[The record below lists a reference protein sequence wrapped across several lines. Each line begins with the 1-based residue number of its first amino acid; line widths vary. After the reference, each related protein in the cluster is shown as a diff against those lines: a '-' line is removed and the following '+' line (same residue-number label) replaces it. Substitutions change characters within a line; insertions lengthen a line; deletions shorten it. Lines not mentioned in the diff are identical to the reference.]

1 MCNRGIIQII
11 AWCWGKYEKCWNQ
24 HLAIMFGDVGIVKLL
39 FEVIGRDAF
48 ELRDQLF
55 DSTLKRFAVSNDHI
69 KIVKLCIEFGS

>member
-1 MCNRGIIQII
+1 
-11 AWCWGKYEKCWNQ
+11 
-24 HLAIMFGDVGIVKLL
+24 MFGDVGIVKLL